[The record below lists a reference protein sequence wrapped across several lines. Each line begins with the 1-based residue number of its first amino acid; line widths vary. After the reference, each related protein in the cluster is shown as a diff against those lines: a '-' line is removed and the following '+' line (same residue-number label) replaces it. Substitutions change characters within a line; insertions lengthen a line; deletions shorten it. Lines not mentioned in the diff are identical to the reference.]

1 MRTIGQIK
9 QSGKM
14 KNHRLLQALQNNMR
28 QFVHN
33 MSLLMHETF
42 AFAMEQLCLRWV
54 ISYLTVVCYSH
65 VMELQFLI
73 VWNNW

>member
-33 MSLLMHETF
+33 MLLLMHETF
-42 AFAMEQLCLRWV
+42 AFAMEQLCLRV

-73 VWNNW
+73 V

>member
-28 QFVHN
+28 QFVRN
-33 MSLLMHETF
+33 MSLFMHETF
-42 AFAMEQLCLRWV
+42 AFVMEQLCLRV

-73 VWNNW
+73 V

>member
-33 MSLLMHETF
+33 MLLLMHETF
-42 AFAMEQLCLRWV
+42 AFVMEQLCLRV

-73 VWNNW
+73 V